1 MAVPTTVI
9 KGKNAVFSMLVSGS
23 YYPVFCCK
31 SFELVQEQVPIEV
44 TSVNSGSDTEWEAGM
59 STANVECSG
68 VATVD
73 NTGGQISVTYLQQQA
88 VRRVLQ
94 DWRITLTADNA
105 TVLVYSFSGIILR
118 TGVGKQSGV
127 YLGSNVSVR
136 VSGALQ
142 PDVIIP
148 PPVPED
154 EFVLYLG
161 VVADE
166 NSVSDAALLSAT
178 ILQVQR
184 EGTGHTEVGGT
195 PTPGGRE
202 FNYTVGGG
210 VGTITFDVNQ
220 PFNAGEIIYILYR
233 T

>member
-9 KGKNAVFSMLVSGS
+9 KSKAAVFSLLVSGS

-31 SFELVQEQVPIEV
+31 SWELVQEQVAIET

-59 STANVECSG
+59 STSNVECSG

-94 DWRITLTADNA
+94 DWRITLTADNG
-105 TVLVYSFSGIILR
+105 TVLVYSFKGIILR
-118 TGVGKQSGV
+118 TGISKQSGS

-136 VSGALQ
+136 VSGALN
-142 PDVIIP
+142 PNVIIEP
-148 PPVPED
+148 PEPED

-161 VVADE
+161 VVAGE
-166 NSVSDAALLSAT
+166 NSVSDPALGGAT
-178 ILQVQR
+178 ILLVMR
-184 EGTGHTEVGGT
+184 EGTGHVEVGGT
-195 PTPGGRE
+195 PTPGEPE
-202 FNYTVGGG
+202 FNHTGND
-210 VGTITFDVNQ
+210 IIFDVNQ
-220 PFNAGEIIYILYR
+220 PFNDGEIIYVLYR
-233 T
+233 A